1 MRKIFFRLLIVFIL
15 IVVTIGIW
23 FSQNWYKMP
32 KYISNLKNPTIENV
46 AIEWEDGPK
55 KRTSSKP
62 NIIVVL
68 VDDLGFNQISSSDY
82 FICTGFTGSYKARY
96 H

>member
-1 MRKIFFRLLIVFIL
+1 MRQNFFRFLIVFIL
-15 IVVTIGIW
+15 IVVAIGIW

-46 AIEWEDGPK
+46 TIEWENGPK
-55 KRTSSKP
+55 NRSISKP

-68 VDDLGFNQISSSDY
+68 VDDLGFNQISSLWWRNVKWK
-82 FICTGFTGSYKARY
+82 F
-96 H
+96 